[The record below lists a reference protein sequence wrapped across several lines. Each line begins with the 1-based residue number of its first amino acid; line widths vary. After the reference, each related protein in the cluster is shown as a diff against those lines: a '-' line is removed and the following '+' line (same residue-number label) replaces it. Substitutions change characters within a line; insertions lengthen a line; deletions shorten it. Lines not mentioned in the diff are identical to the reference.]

1 MPTRKFP
8 GRYES
13 LAALSDYVS
22 KQAMAAGLDEKEVYA
37 VQLAVDEAATNI
49 IDHAYG
55 GEDRGEIECT
65 CTIRGT
71 ELTVTLKDQGDSF
84 IPEEIPD
91 LPVGV
96 PLEKVSPGG
105 AGLFLMKKLMDE
117 VHFEF
122 QEDGNVLTMTKRKK
136 S

>member
-1 MPTRKFP
+1 M
-8 GRYES
+8 
-13 LAALSDYVS
+13 AALSDYVS

-65 CTIRGT
+65 CTVRGT

>member
-8 GRYES
+8 SRYES

-71 ELTVTLKDQGDSF
+71 ELKVTLKDQGEPF
-84 IPEEIPD
+84 VPEEVPD
-91 LPVGV
+91 LPVGA
-96 PLEKVSPGG
+96 PLDEISPGG

-122 QEDGNVLTMTKRKK
+122 QEGGNVLTMIKRKK

>member
-8 GRYES
+8 GRHES

-22 KQAMAAGLDEKEVYA
+22 KQAAAAGLDENEVYA

-55 GEDRGEIECT
+55 GEERGEIECT
-65 CTIRGT
+65 CTVRGT
-71 ELTVTLKDQGDSF
+71 ELTVTLKDQGKPF
-84 IPEEIPD
+84 VPGEVPD
-91 LPVGV
+91 LPMGL
-96 PLEKVSPGG
+96 PLEKISPGG

-117 VHFEF
+117 IHFEF
-122 QEDGNVLTMTKRKK
+122 QGGGNVLTMIKRKK

>member
-8 GRYES
+8 GRHES

-65 CTIRGT
+65 CTVRGT

>member
-8 GRYES
+8 GRHES
-13 LAALSDYVS
+13 LAALSEYVA
-22 KQAMAAGLDEKEVYA
+22 KQAIAAGLDEKEVYA

-65 CTIRGT
+65 CTVRGT